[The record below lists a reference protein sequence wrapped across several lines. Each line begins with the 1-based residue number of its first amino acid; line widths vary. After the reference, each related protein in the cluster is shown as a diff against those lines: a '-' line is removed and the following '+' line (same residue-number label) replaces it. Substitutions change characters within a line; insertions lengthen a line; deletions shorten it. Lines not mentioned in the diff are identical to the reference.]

1 MKNDQKKELAKLLFI
16 NERLTQKEICNRV
29 DVSEKTLSKWVNAD
43 DWKRLRQSLIVTKEE
58 QLRRIYEQ
66 IDELNVSISQREEGK
81 RYANSKDAD
90 TLSKLTASAK
100 NLESEASVSDII
112 SVSKKFLN
120 WLRPVD
126 LDKAKDFS
134 NYIDSFIK
142 DQLKR

>member
-43 DWKRLRQSLIVTKEE
+43 GWKRLRQSLIVTKEE

-100 NLESEASVSDII
+100 NLESEASISDII

>member
-16 NERLTQKEICNRV
+16 NERLTQKEICARV
-29 DVSEKTLSKWVNAD
+29 EVSEKTISKWVNTE
-43 DWKRLRQSLIVTKEE
+43 DWKRLRQSLIITKEE

-66 IDELNVSISQREEGK
+66 IDELNIAISQREPGK
-81 RYANSKDAD
+81 RYANSKEGD
-90 TLSKLTASAK
+90 TLAKLTASAK
-100 NLESEASVSDII
+100 NLETEASISDII

-126 LDKAKDFS
+126 LEKAKDFA
-134 NYIDSFIK
+134 NYMDLFIK